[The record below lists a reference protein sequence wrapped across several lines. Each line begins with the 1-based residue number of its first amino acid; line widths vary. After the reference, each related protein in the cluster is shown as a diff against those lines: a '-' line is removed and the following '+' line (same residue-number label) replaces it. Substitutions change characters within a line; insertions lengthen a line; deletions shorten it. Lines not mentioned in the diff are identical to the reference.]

1 MLKKILSLNFALFL
15 FTAGLSAQ
23 QSQGPGGDS
32 KQLPSKVQRLNKA
45 PVNNEILKV
54 KLPHPVEVTLPNGLT
69 MLVLEQ
75 HRLPTVYYS
84 LWIKSG
90 TLSDPKDTPG
100 LASFTADLLRDG
112 TAKRNSTQIAT
123 ELDELGATF
132 NADAAFGSNVTS
144 VQASGL
150 SQSADKLMDI
160 MSDIV
165 LNPSFPADELQKYQR
180 QEGARLFQLRSNPGF
195 LARER
200 FARALYGDFPAAV
213 QAPTTDSL
221 KKASPEMLKG
231 FHDKYYAPNNSIFA
245 VSGDITVAQAT
256 ELAKKYFGAWKNH
269 PIDAPGIGSVPAL
282 TSAKTILVD
291 RPGSVQSNILAGGL
305 SLKRSD
311 PDYIPLF
318 VMNRILGGGSAARLF
333 SNLREEKGYTYGA
346 YSRVSGD
353 LYTGSFVA
361 NTEVRNAV
369 TDGSLHELMYE
380 FKRLRDEKVP
390 QGELEESKRSII
402 SSFALSLG
410 NPAGIVNSWMAVKY
424 YGLNK
429 DYWDHYSDEL
439 AKVDS
444 DTVQRMARKYVDL
457 DHLQVVVV
465 GDAKQVRDAV
475 AKYGTVEV
483 YDAEG
488 KPVEAKPAEAKPDAA
503 PGTK

>member
-1 MLKKILSLNFALFL
+1 MLKKIFSVAILLCLG
-15 FTAGLSAQ
+15 TAVLYAQ
-23 QSQGPGGDS
+23 QPQGPGSDT

-69 MLVLEQ
+69 ILVLEQ

-90 TLSDPKDTPG
+90 ALSDPKDSPG

-123 ELDELGATF
+123 ELDEMGATF
-132 NADAAFGSNVTS
+132 NADAGFGSNLSTI
-144 VQASGL
+144 QASGL
-150 SQSADKLMDI
+150 SQSAEKLLDV

-180 QEGARLFQLRSNPGF
+180 QEGARLFQQRSNPGF

-200 FARALYGDFPAAV
+200 FSRAVYGDFPAAV
-213 QAPTTDSL
+213 QSPTADSL
-221 KKASPEMLKG
+221 KKASPEALKA
-231 FHDKYYAPNNSIFA
+231 FHDKYYAPNNAILA
-245 VSGDITVAQAT
+245 VAGDVTVAQVT
-256 ELAKKYFGAWKNH
+256 ELAKKYLGAWKNQ
-269 PIDAPGIGSVPAL
+269 PIAAAGFGTVGAPAA
-282 TSAKTILVD
+282 AKVYLVD

-305 SLKRSD
+305 SLRRSD
-311 PDYIPLF
+311 PDYVPLV

-333 SNLREEKGYTYGA
+333 ANLREEKGYTYGA
-346 YSRVSGD
+346 YSRVSSD
-353 LYTGSFVA
+353 LYPGSFVA

-390 QGELEESKRSII
+390 QGELEEAKRSIV
-402 SSFALSLG
+402 SSFALSLE
-410 NPAGIVNSWMAVKY
+410 NTAGIVNSWMAAKY
-424 YGLNK
+424 YGLGN
-429 DYWDHYSDEL
+429 DYWDHYSDEV
-439 AKVDS
+439 AKVDA

-465 GDAKQVRDAV
+465 GDAKQVREAV
-475 AKYGTVEV
+475 AKYGTVEAF
-483 YDAEG
+483 DAEG
-488 KPVEAKPAEAKPDAA
+488 KAVETKTDPAPAK
-503 PGTK
+503 